1 MLSDLILDGDD
12 GLQGPVLATP
22 AAAVSQASEPL
33 AGAWQ
38 SALLAIAS
46 KVSSHNF
53 DLWFRPIRCVSTS
66 GSKLFLS
73 APNRFIR
80 EWFET
85 NYLAIVLD
93 EIHKSTGDQFTV
105 SWDVLDSPLQLAEPR
120 PPAPQ
125 VPSAILT
132 PSQSAQAARTARMT
146 SRVESPS
153 GHGSRSS
160 AYSPPS
166 QARPRP
172 PIAEPELPAASSGP
186 PPAVGT
192 PSSAFAANKDT
203 PDLIAKYRFESFVI
217 GPSNQLAAA
226 ASRAVA
232 DNPAGKYNPLFIYGG
247 VGLGKTHLLH
257 AIGHEIQA
265 QHPTWRILYHKTE
278 TFMNEF
284 IYQVR
289 NNRIE
294 DFRNKYRDHTDVLL
308 MDDIQYLGGK
318 ERTQDEFF
326 HTFNALFESHRQIV
340 VTADKYPHEIPDL
353 EERIRSRFQ
362 WGLIADIQ
370 PPELETRIAIL
381 AKKAEYD
388 KIDLPDDVAYYL
400 AAHIKS
406 NVRELE
412 GLLIRVAAFASLQ
425 QRQITIEFVQETL
438 KNFLSQSS
446 AHLTVEAVLKEV
458 ANYFNIKIADLKSSS
473 RLASVTRPRQIAMYL
488 SRKLCKSSY
497 PELGQKFGG
506 KDHTTVLSAC
516 RRVEGLLAEDV
527 KIRSM
532 VLEIERH
539 LTQ

>member
-1 MLSDLILDGDD
+1 MLSELFLAGP
-12 GLQGPVLATP
+12 QGSPEPTSAAAATP
-22 AAAVSQASEPL
+22 LALEVAEEGGAAEGVWQGALRAL
-33 AGAWQ
+33 AG
-38 SALLAIAS
+38 
-46 KVSSHNF
+46 KVSAQNF
-53 DLWFRPIRCVSTS
+53 DLWFRPIRCVALRDTQ
-66 GSKLFLS
+66 LHLS

-85 NYLAIVLD
+85 NYLAIVLS
-93 EIHKSTGDQFTV
+93 EIHKSTGEEFSV
-105 SWDVLDSPLQLAEPR
+105 RWEVLDSPLVLSEPR
-120 PPAPQ
+120 AQ
-125 VPSAILT
+125 AAPSASAT
-132 PSQSAQAARTARMT
+132 SSPSPSEAARRQRSAQAAPG
-146 SRVESPS
+146 SP
-153 GHGSRSS
+153 G
-160 AYSPPS
+160 
-166 QARPRP
+166 PRRDGP
-172 PIAEPELPAASSGP
+172 ASSRPAPADEESRAGP
-186 PPAVGT
+186 PPQAGT
-192 PSSAFAANKDT
+192 PAAAYAAAKDT
-203 PDLIAKYRFESFVI
+203 PDLLAKYQFDSFVV

-232 DNPAGKYNPLFIYGG
+232 DNPASKYNPLFIYGG

-257 AIGHEIQA
+257 AIGQQIQA
-265 QHPTWRILYHKTE
+265 QHPSWRILYLKTE

-294 DFRNKYRDHTDVLL
+294 EFRNKYRDHTDVLL

-388 KIDLPDDVAYYL
+388 KIDLPDEVAHYL

-425 QRQITIEFVQETL
+425 QRLITIEFVQETL
-438 KNFLSQSS
+438 KNFLSQSA

-458 ANYFNIKIADLKSSS
+458 ANYFNVKIADLKGSS

-488 SRKLCKSSY
+488 SRKLCKASF

-506 KDHTTVLSAC
+506 KDHTTVMSAC
-516 RRVEGLLAEDV
+516 RRVEGLLTEDP
-527 KIRSM
+527 KTRSM

-539 LTQ
+539 LTE